1 MLDVPIQV
9 ATSTEGFLTHVH
21 LFPHTESHHI
31 HPLELAL
38 VWAAML
44 LVILVVVLVSR
55 NLYRHLHTPPIVQ
68 RLQAYSQGPDLE
80 VAVTDDGTIVPSV
93 SYYDQQEASNILRR
107 PSRARRRQRDPG
119 RETKRKVARIVPEDS
134 SYNLLQLEMQL
145 VLMDDEAEEKII
157 KDDPSQEEI
166 IIEEILSMSMDALL
180 DTPKV
185 PDRLL
190 SPMVT
195 RSRQVMSPP
204 RDVVVEISVQT
215 PERTAG

>member
-1 MLDVPIQV
+1 
-9 ATSTEGFLTHVH
+9 
-21 LFPHTESHHI
+21 
-31 HPLELAL
+31 
-38 VWAAML
+38 
-44 LVILVVVLVSR
+44 
-55 NLYRHLHTPPIVQ
+55 
-68 RLQAYSQGPDLE
+68 
-80 VAVTDDGTIVPSV
+80 
-93 SYYDQQEASNILRR
+93 
-107 PSRARRRQRDPG
+107 
-119 RETKRKVARIVPEDS
+119 
-134 SYNLLQLEMQL
+134 
-145 VLMDDEAEEKII
+145 MDDEAEEKII

>member
-1 MLDVPIQV
+1 MGRGYPHVLDVPIQV

-21 LFPHTESHHI
+21 LFPYTESHHI

-80 VAVTDDGTIVPSV
+80 VAVTENGTIVPSV

-107 PSRARRRQRDPG
+107 PSRRARRRQRDPG

-180 DTPKV
+180 DTLKV

-195 RSRQVMSPP
+195 RSRQV
-204 RDVVVEISVQT
+204 IS
-215 PERTAG
+215 

>member
-1 MLDVPIQV
+1 M
-9 ATSTEGFLTHVH
+9 
-21 LFPHTESHHI
+21 
-31 HPLELAL
+31 
-38 VWAAML
+38 
-44 LVILVVVLVSR
+44 
-55 NLYRHLHTPPIVQ
+55 
-68 RLQAYSQGPDLE
+68 
-80 VAVTDDGTIVPSV
+80 PSV
-93 SYYDQQEASNILRR
+93 SYYDQEEANNILRR
-107 PSRARRRQRDPG
+107 PQARRRLRG
-119 RETKRKVARIVPEDS
+119 REAKRKVARIVPEDS
-134 SYNLLQLEMQL
+134 SCNLLQLEMQL

-204 RDVVVEISVQT
+204 RDVVLEISVQT